1 MHQEEHREVCYH
13 AEHHCLCVCGVS
25 LHEHRELEV
34 VAHLHRA
41 HCEVE
46 HCCEPHRQVE
56 CAQRERLPKQEEQA
70 INKEEHPLLAI
81 TIYFTV
87 HDNGVT

>member
-1 MHQEEHREVCYH
+1 MHQEEHCEVCYH
-13 AEHHCLCVCGVS
+13 AEHHRVCACEEFR
-25 LHEHRELEV
+25 HERREQEV

-56 CAQRERLPKQEEQA
+56 CAQRERLPKQEERD
-70 INKEEHPLLAI
+70 INKVEPPLLAI
-81 TIYFTV
+81 TTC
-87 HDNGVT
+87 HML